1 MSRAVKYSVKLS
13 ERWQDVSPFFEAY
26 PEALAQV
33 CSVAGDGKQDFYA
46 LTVRGMLEAV
56 NGQVPNEWKE
66 RYKGG
71 TVGEWCAMLNALKA
85 GISRFTEFMENTTP
99 KQTIEQKKAL
109 SGTIKGNLEEAVLMT
124 LKSCFSLHDLE
135 AATNLTV
142 YEYMMARKE
151 VFNEAQIAYNRS
163 MAYAYARR

>member
-13 ERWQDVSPFFEAY
+13 ERWQDVAPFFEAY
-26 PEALAQV
+26 PDALAQV
-33 CSVAGDGKQDFYA
+33 CSVVGEGKQDFYS

-56 NGQVPNEWKE
+56 SGQVPNEWKE
-66 RYKGG
+66 RYRGG
-71 TVGEWCAMLNALKA
+71 TVGEWCAMLNALNA

-99 KQTIEQKKAL
+99 KQTNAQKKML
-109 SGTIKGNLEEAVLMT
+109 SGTLKSNLEEAVLMT

-142 YEYMMARKE
+142 YEYMMARKDSY
-151 VFNEAQIAYNRS
+151 NEAMVYYNKCV
-163 MAYAYARR
+163 AAGLL

>member
-1 MSRAVKYSVKLS
+1 MMGRVVQYSVKLS
-13 ERWQDVSPFFEAY
+13 ERWRDVAPFFDAY

-33 CSVAGDGKQDFYA
+33 CAIVGEGGQDFYA
-46 LTVRGMLEAV
+46 MTVRGMLEAV

-66 RYKGG
+66 RYKGC

-85 GISRFTEFMENTTP
+85 GISRFSEFMENTTP
-99 KQTIEQKKAL
+99 KQTIAQKKAL
-109 SGTIKGNLEEAVLMT
+109 SGTLKGNLEEAVLMT

-151 VFNEAQIAYNRS
+151 VYNEAVVYYNKCV
-163 MAYAYARR
+163 AAGLL

>member
-1 MSRAVKYSVKLS
+1 MGRVVRYSVRLS
-13 ERWQDVSPFFEAY
+13 ERWHDVAPFFEAY

-33 CSVAGDGKQDFYA
+33 CAVVGEGKQDFYA

-56 NGQVPNEWKE
+56 DGQVPSEWKE

-85 GISRFTEFMENTTP
+85 GISRFSEFMENTTP

-109 SGTIKGNLEEAVLMT
+109 SGTLKGNLEEAVLMT

-151 VFNEAQIAYNRS
+151 VYNNAQIAYNQS
-163 MAYAYARR
+163 LAIASVRR

>member
-1 MSRAVKYSVKLS
+1 MMGRVVQYSVKLS
-13 ERWQDVSPFFEAY
+13 ERWQDVAPFFDAY

-33 CSVAGDGKQDFYA
+33 CAIVGEGGQDFYA

-56 NGQVPNEWKE
+56 NGQVPNEWKD
-66 RYKGG
+66 RFKGG

-99 KQTIEQKKAL
+99 KQTIAQKKAL
-109 SGTIKGNLEEAVLMT
+109 SGTLKGNLEEAVLMT

-151 VFNEAQIAYNRS
+151 VYNEAVVYYNKCV
-163 MAYAYARR
+163 AAGLL

>member
-1 MSRAVKYSVKLS
+1 MGRVVQYSVKLS
-13 ERWQDVSPFFEAY
+13 ERWQDVAPFFEAY

-33 CSVAGDGKQDFYA
+33 CAVVGEGAQDFFA
-46 LTVRGMLEAV
+46 LSVRGMLEAV
-56 NGQVPNEWKE
+56 SGQVPTEWKE

-71 TVGEWCAMLNALKA
+71 TVGEWCAMLNALKE

-109 SGTIKGNLEEAVLMT
+109 LGTLKGNLEEAVLMT

-151 VFNEAQIAYNRS
+151 VFNNAQIAYNQS
-163 MAYAYARR
+163 LAVASVRR